1 MEEQHVQKVYENIAS
16 KFSDKRQNKWEWIDD
31 YVYSKPINSKILDIG
46 CGNGRNMEYKNYQ
59 FSGVDNCNIF
69 IKICQDKNL
78 NVYLADMTNL
88 PFEDNTFDYII
99 SIASFHHLY
108 TNERRVQALSEMKRV
123 LKKDGEILLSVW
135 SINQSHNK
143 RLNFTFGD
151 NFVPW
156 KDNNGNIIDQRYYYI
171 FNNDE
176 LKYML
181 NKFFK
186 IKEWEYHKGNEVI
199 TLYPSS

>member
-16 KFSDKRQNKWEWIDD
+16 KFSDKRQNKWEWIDN

-59 FSGVDNCNIF
+59 FTGVDNCNNF

-108 TNERRVQALSEMKRV
+108 TNERRLQALSEMKRV